1 MSDST
6 IAVDAGITHDLLALP
21 ISSRQ
26 RRVAL
31 AWAVA
36 VAAIFAA
43 VLPFGGRRFPDHP
56 SLLLLSASATSA
68 IALGALITAYLLFR
82 QFNILGRVTLLL
94 LAYAYYAYA
103 LLSFAQVVAI
113 PWPDAE
119 HAIGGP
125 QAGPW
130 VWVLRHAVFALFFLA
145 TGPVRRLR
153 MVVDAKQRGIWT
165 YALLA
170 IGPIAVLALL
180 AGLIAGP
187 DRVPTLV
194 VGRDFTPLYIALAA
208 VDWCL
213 CLAALIGYARGTG
226 LRSII
231 YIWLDVAMFAFFADV
246 SIRLTFPHRGNVG
259 AWVSLLEGAISS
271 FAVLWIL
278 LHESER
284 LQKGVAELRDNAVEL
299 AKQKSDVLST
309 MSHEIRTPVNAII
322 GMTDLLLNTP
332 LDKQQ
337 REYGEALQNAGEALL
352 VLIEDILDLSK
363 LEAGKLQIEAV
374 GFDPWAVV
382 EQTLDLVATQAKKK
396 GLELLSAIDP
406 GVPRNVCGD
415 AHRLRQILVNLVS
428 NAVKFTESG
437 SVSIKVHVQNEQSET
452 ITLRFEVVDTGIGI
466 SPEVQ
471 SHLFAPFTQAER
483 RTSRLFGGT
492 GLGLSISRRLAVLMK
507 GSMGLISQEGKG
519 STFWVE
525 LPVMRR
531 PPESNG
537 EASMP
542 AAPQSLPAA
551 GDGAPPAVLRADGES
566 ARILLVDDH
575 PPNRTILL
583 QQLRRLGYAAD
594 VAGDGREAV
603 AAVMRTRYELVLMDC
618 LMPEVDGFEAT
629 RQIRAWEQRSGNHV
643 PIVAM
648 TANAMEGDREACLRA
663 GMDDY
668 IAKPVRLAQL
678 RRIVERYAGVAVS

>member
-1 MSDST
+1 MNDPA
-6 IAVDAGITHDLLALP
+6 AVEAGITQDLLAMP
-21 ISSRQ
+21 IDRRQ

-31 AWAVA
+31 AWAIA
-36 VAAIFAA
+36 AAAIFVA
-43 VLPFGGRRFPDHP
+43 VLPFGGREVQENPR
-56 SLLLLSASATSA
+56 LLLFSASATSA
-68 IALGALITAYLLFR
+68 IALAALITAYLLFR
-82 QFNILGRVTLLL
+82 QFNLLGRVTLLL

-103 LLSFAQVVAI
+103 LFSFAQVAVL
-113 PWPDAE
+113 PWPDAA
-119 HAIGGP
+119 HAIGGA

-145 TGPVRRLR
+145 TGPARRLR
-153 MVVDAKQRGIWT
+153 IIIDSKARAAWT
-165 YALLA
+165 YGLLVL
-170 IGPIAVLALL
+170 GPIAALI
-180 AGLIAGP
+180 LIAVLVVTP

-194 VGRDFTPLYIALAA
+194 VGRDFTPLYVTLAGI
-208 VDWCL
+208 DWCL
-213 CLAALIGYARGTG
+213 CLAALIGYARGTR

-231 YIWLDVAMFAFFADV
+231 YIWLDVAMFAFLADV
-246 SIRLTFPHRGNVG
+246 SMRLAFPHRGNVG

-271 FAVLWIL
+271 CAVLWIL

-284 LQKGVAELRDNAVEL
+284 LQNVVGELRDDAVEL

-322 GMTDLLLNTP
+322 GMTDLLMNTP

-363 LEAGKLQIEAV
+363 LEAGKLQLDAV
-374 GFDPWAVV
+374 TFDPWGIV

-396 GLELLSAIDP
+396 GIELVSAIDP
-406 GVPRNVCGD
+406 GVPRAVCGD
-415 AHRLRQILVNLVS
+415 AHRLRQILLNLAT
-428 NAVKFTESG
+428 NAVKFTQSG
-437 SVSIKVHVQNEQSET
+437 SVSIKVHVQSEQSET
-452 ITLRFEVVDTGIGI
+452 IALRFEVVDTGIGI
-466 SPEVQ
+466 SPEIQ
-471 SHLFAPFTQAER
+471 SHLFAPFTQADR

-492 GLGLSISRRLAVLMK
+492 GLGLSISRRLAVLMT
-507 GSMGLISQEGKG
+507 GSMGLVSQEGKG

-525 LPVMRR
+525 VPLLRR
-531 PPESNG
+531 APETGG
-537 EASMP
+537 EAAP
-542 AAPQSLPAA
+542 ASDNAPATQNGATTTALP
-551 GDGAPPAVLRADGES
+551 LDGEP

-575 PPNRTILL
+575 PPNRTIVL

-603 AAVMRTRYELVLMDC
+603 DAVRKTRYELVLMDC

-629 RQIRAWEQRSGNHV
+629 RQIRAWETHSGSHAA
-643 PIVAM
+643 IVAM

-678 RRIVERYAGVAVS
+678 RRIVERYVGVVVS